1 MKLLKVLNED
11 LTSPYQGFEFEL
23 GKKYVC
29 DDFDT
34 SDKECSNGFYAVDF
48 NGLVYAINKD
58 GKKHSVF
65 EVEVGGRSK
74 EFNQFKRR
82 YEEITIVRELSDDEI
97 KEGLLA
103 CEEKEGYK
111 VCEACYPI
119 HPFSVEPIPLED
131 AKKLLQEWKKVGA
144 SVMDSVRASV
154 MDSVRASVMDSVRDS
169 VWDSVMD
176 SVRDSVWDSVRA
188 SVMDSVMDSVRDSV
202 RASVGDLVW
211 DLVWASVWV
220 SVWASVTAS
229 VWAYVSSL
237 FPNIKKWKYINHKEG
252 VNPFKSCIDLW
263 KGGYVPS
270 FDGKVWRLHTKD
282 GIVWEG
288 DV

>member
-154 MDSVRASVMDSVRDS
+154 MDSVMDSVWASVWDSVWASVMDSV
-169 VWDSVMD
+169 W
-176 SVRDSVWDSVRA
+176 
-188 SVMDSVMDSVRDSV
+188 DSVRDSV

-211 DLVWASVWV
+211 V
-220 SVWASVTAS
+220 SVGDSVTAS

>member
-1 MKLLKVLNED
+1 MKLLKVLNKD

-34 SDKECSNGFYAVDF
+34 SDNECSKGFYAVDF
-48 NGLVYAINKD
+48 NGLVYAINN
-58 GKKHSVF
+58 GGQKHSVF

-82 YEEITIVRELSDDEI
+82 YEEITILRELTDDEI

-131 AKKLLQEWKKVGA
+131 AKKLLQEWKKVWA
-144 SVMDSVRASV
+144 SVRASV
-154 MDSVRASVMDSVRDS
+154 GASVWASVRASVGAS
-169 VWDSVMD
+169 VWDSVGA
-176 SVRDSVWDSVRA
+176 SVW
-188 SVMDSVMDSVRDSV
+188 DSVRDSV
-202 RASVGDLVW
+202 RASVGD
-211 DLVWASVWV
+211 
-220 SVWASVTAS
+220 S

-237 FPNIKKWKYINHKEG
+237 FPNIKKWKYIDHKEG
-252 VNPFKSCIDLW
+252 VHPFKSCIDLW

-270 FDGKVWRLHTKD
+270 FDGKVWRLHTKA
-282 GIVWEG
+282 GIVWE
-288 DV
+288 DA

>member
-1 MKLLKVLNED
+1 MKLYKVLNKD
-11 LTSPYQGFEFEL
+11 LTSPYQGFQFEL

-34 SDKECSNGFYAVDF
+34 SDYECSDGFYAVDF
-48 NGLVYAINKD
+48 NGLVYALNKD
-58 GKKHSVF
+58 GKKHPVF

-103 CEEKEGYK
+103 CEEKEGYR
-111 VCEACYPI
+111 VYEACYPV
-119 HPFSVEPIPLED
+119 HPFEVNPMPLED
-131 AKKLLQEWKKVGA
+131 AKKLLQEWKKVWALIMDSVWDSVWNSVRDSIWNSVSASVWDSVGA
-144 SVMDSVRASV
+144 SVWDSVW
-154 MDSVRASVMDSVRDS
+154 DSVSAS

-176 SVRDSVWDSVRA
+176 SI
-188 SVMDSVMDSVRDSV
+188 
-202 RASVGDLVW
+202 
-211 DLVWASVWV
+211 
-220 SVWASVTAS
+220 
-229 VWAYVSSL
+229 WAYISSL
-237 FPNIKKWKYINHKEG
+237 FPNIKKWKYVNHEDG
-252 VNPFKSCIDLW
+252 VNPFQSCIDLW

-270 FDGKVWRLHTKD
+270 FDGKTWRLHTKD
-282 GIVWEG
+282 GIVWE

>member
-1 MKLLKVLNED
+1 MKLYKVLNKD

-29 DDFDT
+29 DNFDT
-34 SDKECSNGFYAVDF
+34 SDDECSNGFYAVDF

-103 CEEKEGYK
+103 CEEKEGYR
-111 VCEACYPI
+111 VCEACYPV
-119 HPFSVEPIPLED
+119 HPFEVNPMPLED
-131 AKKLLQEWKKVGA
+131 AKKLLEEWQKVWA
-144 SVMDSVRASV
+144 SVRASIWDSVWASIWASVWASVRASV
-154 MDSVRASVMDSVRDS
+154 MDSVGASVMDSVGDS
-169 VWDSVMD
+169 VW
-176 SVRDSVWDSVRA
+176 A
-188 SVMDSVMDSVRDSV
+188 SV
-202 RASVGDLVW
+202 RASVGD
-211 DLVWASVWV
+211 
-220 SVWASVTAS
+220 S
-229 VWAYVSSL
+229 VWAYISSL
-237 FPNIKKWKYINHKEG
+237 FPNIKKWKYINHEDG
-252 VNPFKSCIDLW
+252 VNPFQSCIDLW
-263 KGGYVPS
+263 RGGYVPS
-270 FDGKVWRLHTKD
+270 FDGKTWRLHTKAR
-282 GIVWEG
+282 IVWKE

>member
-1 MKLLKVLNED
+1 MKLYKVLNKD

-29 DDFDT
+29 DNFDT
-34 SDKECSNGFYAVDF
+34 SDDECSNGFYAVDF

-82 YEEITIVRELSDDEI
+82 YDEITIVRELSDDEI

-103 CEEKEGYK
+103 CEEKEGYR
-111 VCEACYPI
+111 VCEACYPV
-119 HPFSVEPIPLED
+119 HPFEVNPMPLED
-131 AKKLLQEWKKVGA
+131 AKKLLEEWKKVGA
-144 SVMDSVRASV
+144 LIRDSVKVSIWVSVWDSVRVSV
-154 MDSVRASVMDSVRDS
+154 GDS
-169 VWDSVMD
+169 VWDSVGA
-176 SVRDSVWDSVRA
+176 SVWDSVGN
-188 SVMDSVMDSVRDSV
+188 SVMDSI
-202 RASVGDLVW
+202 
-211 DLVWASVWV
+211 
-220 SVWASVTAS
+220 
-229 VWAYVSSL
+229 WAYISSL
-237 FPNIKKWKYINHKEG
+237 FPNIKKWKYVNHEDG
-252 VNPFKSCIDLW
+252 VNPFQSCIDLW

-270 FDGKVWRLHTKD
+270 FDGKTWRLHTKD
-282 GIVWEG
+282 GIVWKE

>member
-1 MKLLKVLNED
+1 MKLYKVLNKD

-29 DDFDT
+29 GNFDT
-34 SDKECSNGFYAVDF
+34 SDEECSNGFYAVDF
-48 NGLVYAINKD
+48 NGIVYTLNRS
-58 GKKHSVF
+58 GRKHSVF

-82 YEEITIVRELSDDEI
+82 YEEITILRELAEDEI

-103 CEEKEGYK
+103 CEEKEGYR
-111 VCEACYPI
+111 VCEACYPV
-119 HPFSVEPIPLED
+119 HPFEVNPMPLED
-131 AKKLLQEWKKVGA
+131 AKKLLEEWKKVRGSDRY
-144 SVMDSVRASV
+144 SVWN
-154 MDSVRASVMDSVRDS
+154 S

-176 SVRDSVWDSVRA
+176 SVRASIWDSVMDLVWASIWDSVGASVRA
-188 SVMDSVMDSVRDSV
+188 SVM
-202 RASVGDLVW
+202 ASVG
-211 DLVWASVWV
+211 ASVMASIWD
-220 SVWASVTAS
+220 SVG
-229 VWAYVSSL
+229 AYVSSL

-270 FDGKVWRLHTKD
+270 FDGKTWRLHTKD
-282 GIVWEG
+282 GIVWEE
-288 DV
+288 V

>member
-1 MKLLKVLNED
+1 MKLYKVLNKD
-11 LTSPYQGFEFEL
+11 LTSPYKGFQFEL

-34 SDKECSNGFYAVDF
+34 SDNECSKGFYAVDF
-48 NGLVYAINKD
+48 NGLVYAINN
-58 GKKHSVF
+58 GGQKHSVF

-103 CEEKEGYK
+103 CEEKEGYR
-111 VCEACYPI
+111 VYEACYPV
-119 HPFSVEPIPLED
+119 HPFEVNPMPLED
-131 AKKLLQEWKKVGA
+131 AKKLLQEWKKV
-144 SVMDSVRASV
+144 R
-154 MDSVRASVMDSVRDS
+154 DSVRDS
-169 VWDSVMD
+169 VWDPVWDSVWDSVRYSVWDSVRDSVWYSVWD

-188 SVMDSVMDSVRDSV
+188 
-202 RASVGDLVW
+202 
-211 DLVWASVWV
+211 
-220 SVWASVTAS
+220 
-229 VWAYVSSL
+229 YISSL
-237 FPNIKKWKYINHKEG
+237 FTNIEQWKYVKHEAG
-252 VNPFKSCIDLW
+252 VNPFQSGINLW

-270 FDGKVWRLHTKD
+270 FDGKTWRLHTKD
-282 GIVWEG
+282 GIVWEE

>member
-1 MKLLKVLNED
+1 MKLLKVLHKD

-23 GKKYVC
+23 GKTYVC

-34 SDKECSNGFYAVDF
+34 SDEECSNGFYAVGF

-131 AKKLLQEWKKVGA
+131 AKKLLQEWKKVWA
-144 SVMDSVRASV
+144 LIIA
-154 MDSVRASVMDSVRDS
+154 
-169 VWDSVMD
+169 
-176 SVRDSVWDSVRA
+176 
-188 SVMDSVMDSVRDSV
+188 SV
-202 RASVGDLVW
+202 RASVGALVGASIW
-211 DLVWASVWV
+211 D
-220 SVWASVTAS
+220 S

-270 FDGKVWRLHTKD
+270 FDGKTWRLHTKD
-282 GIVWEG
+282 GIVWEEG
-288 DV
+288 V

>member
-1 MKLLKVLNED
+1 MKLLKVLNKD

-34 SDKECSNGFYAVDF
+34 SDNECSKGFYAVDF
-48 NGLVYAINKD
+48 NGIVYALNRS
-58 GKKHSVF
+58 GRKHSVF

-82 YEEITIVRELSDDEI
+82 YEEITILRELTDDEI

-131 AKKLLQEWKKVGA
+131 AKKLLQEWKKVWA
-144 SVMDSVRASV
+144 SVRASV
-154 MDSVRASVMDSVRDS
+154 GASVWASVRASVGAS
-169 VWDSVMD
+169 VWDSVGA
-176 SVRDSVWDSVRA
+176 SVW
-188 SVMDSVMDSVRDSV
+188 DSVRDSV
-202 RASVGDLVW
+202 RASVGD
-211 DLVWASVWV
+211 
-220 SVWASVTAS
+220 S

-237 FPNIKKWKYINHKEG
+237 FPNIKKWKYIYHEEC
-252 VNPFKSCIDLW
+252 VNPFQSCIDLW

-270 FDGKVWRLHTKD
+270 FDGKVWRLHTKA
-282 GIVWEG
+282 GIVWE
-288 DV
+288 DA

>member
-1 MKLLKVLNED
+1 MKLYKVLHKD

-23 GKKYVC
+23 GKTYVC

-34 SDKECSNGFYAVDF
+34 SDEECSNGFYAVGF
-48 NGLVYAINKD
+48 NGLVCAINKD

-131 AKKLLQEWKKVGA
+131 AKKLLQEWKKVWA
-144 SVMDSVRASV
+144 LIIASVRASV
-154 MDSVRASVMDSVRDS
+154 GALVGASIWDSVWASVRDSVWASIWASVGASIWDSVRDS
-169 VWDSVMD
+169 VG
-176 SVRDSVWDSVRA
+176 
-188 SVMDSVMDSVRDSV
+188 
-202 RASVGDLVW
+202 ASVGASIW
-211 DLVWASVWV
+211 D
-220 SVWASVTAS
+220 S

-270 FDGKVWRLHTKD
+270 FDGKTWRLHTKD
-282 GIVWEG
+282 GIVWEEG
-288 DV
+288 V

>member
-1 MKLLKVLNED
+1 MKLLKVLNKD

-34 SDKECSNGFYAVDF
+34 SDNECSKGFYAVDF
-48 NGLVYAINKD
+48 NGIVYALNRS
-58 GKKHSVF
+58 GRKHSVF

-82 YEEITIVRELSDDEI
+82 YEEITILRELTDDEI

-131 AKKLLQEWKKVGA
+131 AKKLLQEWKKVWA
-144 SVMDSVRASV
+144 SVRASV
-154 MDSVRASVMDSVRDS
+154 GASVWASVRASVGAS
-169 VWDSVMD
+169 VWDSVGA
-176 SVRDSVWDSVRA
+176 SVW
-188 SVMDSVMDSVRDSV
+188 DSVRDSV
-202 RASVGDLVW
+202 RASVG
-211 DLVWASVWV
+211 ASVGD
-220 SVWASVTAS
+220 S

-237 FPNIKKWKYINHKEG
+237 FPNIKKWKYIDHKEG
-252 VNPFKSCIDLW
+252 VHPFKSCIDLW

-270 FDGKVWRLHTKD
+270 FDGKVWRLHTKA
-282 GIVWEG
+282 GIVWE
-288 DV
+288 DA

>member
-1 MKLLKVLNED
+1 MKLLKVLNKD

-34 SDKECSNGFYAVDF
+34 SDNECSKGFYAVDF
-48 NGLVYAINKD
+48 NGIVYALNRS
-58 GKKHSVF
+58 GRKHSVF

-82 YEEITIVRELSDDEI
+82 YEEITILRELTDDEI

-131 AKKLLQEWKKVGA
+131 AKKLLQEWKKVWA
-144 SVMDSVRASV
+144 SVRASV
-154 MDSVRASVMDSVRDS
+154 GASVWASVRASVGAS
-169 VWDSVMD
+169 VWDSVGA
-176 SVRDSVWDSVRA
+176 SVWDSVRG
-188 SVMDSVMDSVRDSV
+188 SV
-202 RASVGDLVW
+202 RASVGD
-211 DLVWASVWV
+211 
-220 SVWASVTAS
+220 S

-237 FPNIKKWKYINHKEG
+237 FPNIKKWKYIDHKEG
-252 VNPFKSCIDLW
+252 VHPFKSCIDLW

-270 FDGKVWRLHTKD
+270 FDGKVWRLHTKA
-282 GIVWEG
+282 GIVWE
-288 DV
+288 DA